1 MDKKRN
7 TKEKKIRYFHE
18 EQAKEEELLNIGL
31 KESRRAKKERLEKSE
46 SEKLQEEFEPING

>member
-1 MDKKRN
+1 MDKKRT

-31 KESRRAKKERLEKSE
+31 KESRRAIANYFIDQNSYT
-46 SEKLQEEFEPING
+46 I